1 MPSTY
6 PHIIASPLAGCLT
19 ELQLD
24 HTART
29 VVALLSCPA
38 EFPGFAGHFPEAPVL
53 PAVMQLLAVRL
64 LAEALVDIG
73 LAPFRVERLKFK
85 GMVSPTEVIR
95 VRLGL
100 KDCADGLGAEFSLD
114 REGTAI
120 ASGTIIFRPCGAE
133 G

>member
-1 MPSTY
+1 
-6 PHIIASPLAGCLT
+6 
-19 ELQLD
+19 
-24 HTART
+24 
-29 VVALLSCPA
+29 VAQLSCPA

-64 LAEALVDIG
+64 LAEALVDNR
-73 LAPFRVERLKFK
+73 LAPVRVERLKFK
-85 GMVSPTEVIR
+85 GMVSPTEVIL

-100 KDCADGLGAEFSLD
+100 KDCADGIGVEFSLD

-120 ASGTIIFRPCGAE
+120 ASGTIIFRPGGGE